1 MLNIFFIIGLIILA
15 VGYKT
20 YANYVERQLEPQK
33 DVVTPANRLRDDV
46 DYMPLNDKKNKLIQL
61 LNIAGTGPIYGPIA
75 GAVFG
80 PIGLIIIPIGNIFAG
95 SVHDFVSG
103 MISMRNNGNSI
114 PKLSTKYLGNWSK
127 VVMTIFSIV
136 LLMLVGTV
144 FVTSPAEL
152 MNSNFNINYNLIL
165 TIIFIYYIISTIA
178 PIDKIIGRI
187 YPYITAI
194 LLIGTSLAFISVVM
208 MQITG
213 QVASPEITMSNIFN
227 WNPTGSYIVPGFFV
241 LVSCGLIS
249 GFHATQVP
257 IVAKTT
263 DNEMQAKSTF
273 YGMMVGEGVIAMIWC
288 YITILLFD
296 PQTIAE
302 TSQPVLIGQIA
313 QMTLG
318 AYLSW
323 ILIIAVII
331 LPVTSGDTA
340 FRSLRVI
347 IAETFN
353 VAQTDVKKRIF
364 LAIPIFVCSLLL
376 ITAIDFST
384 LWLYFTWSNHMLAV
398 LTLFIGSSYL
408 YHRQKN
414 YLIMA
419 IPAVLLFIIDT
430 MYLLQDPKIGFGMT
444 SHARVTFY
452 SICIACI
459 ISFFI
464 IKIFKSLKVKEDNE

>member
-1 MLNIFFIIGLIILA
+1 MLTLFFIIGILILII
-15 VGYKT
+15 GYNT
-20 YANYVERQLEPQK
+20 YAKYVEKQLEP
-33 DVVTPANRLRDDV
+33 DENRVTPAYELRDDV
-46 DYMPLNDKKNKLIQL
+46 DFLPLNDKKNKLIQL

-80 PIGLIIIPIGNIFAG
+80 PIGLIIIPLGNIFGGA
-95 SVHDFVSG
+95 VHDFVSG
-103 MISMRNNGNSI
+103 LISMRNQGSSI
-114 PKLSTKYLGNWSK
+114 PKLSTKYLGSWSK
-127 VVMTIFSIV
+127 IVMTVFSIV

-152 MNSNFNINYNLIL
+152 MNANFGINYTLIL
-165 TIIFIYYIISTIA
+165 AIIFVYYIISTIA

-187 YPYITAI
+187 YPYITGV
-194 LLIGTSLAFISVVM
+194 LLLGTSLAFISVII

-213 QVASPEITMSNIFN
+213 EVSSPEITLNNIMN
-227 WNPTGSYIVPGFFV
+227 WNPTGAYLIPGFFV

-263 DNEMQAKSTF
+263 PNEKDAKSTF

-296 PQTIAE
+296 PQTIAD

-323 ILIIAVII
+323 ILILAVII

-353 VAQTDVKKRIF
+353 ISQKNINKRII
-364 LAIPIFVCSLLL
+364 LAIPIFVMSLLL

-398 LTLFIGSSYL
+398 LTLFIGASYL
-408 YHRQKN
+408 YHLQKN
-414 YLIMA
+414 YLIMV
-419 IPAVLLFIIDT
+419 IPAIILFIIDT
-430 MYLLQDPKIGFGMT
+430 MYLLEDQKIGFGIQN
-444 SHARVTFY
+444 HGLVTIL
-452 SICIACI
+452 SIIIAVLASLI
-459 ISFFI
+459 V
-464 IKIFKSLKVKEDNE
+464 IKVFKQQKIEE

>member
-1 MLNIFFIIGLIILA
+1 MLNLFFILGLVILF

-20 YANYVERQLEPQK
+20 YANYVEKQLEP
-33 DVVTPANRLRDDV
+33 DEERITPAFELRDDV

-103 MISMRNNGNSI
+103 VISMRNNGNSI

-152 MNSNFNINYNLIL
+152 MHSNFDINYNLIL
-165 TIIFIYYIISTIA
+165 AIIFIYYIISTIA

-194 LLIGTSLAFISVVM
+194 LLIGTSLAFISVII
-208 MQITG
+208 MQSTG
-213 QVASPEITMSNIFN
+213 QVVSPEITMSNILN
-227 WNPTGSYIVPGFFV
+227 WNPTGAYIIPGFFV

-257 IVAKTT
+257 IVAKTIQ
-263 DNEMQAKSTF
+263 NEKQAKSTF

-296 PQTIAE
+296 PQTIAD

-313 QMTLG
+313 QITLG

-353 VAQTDVKKRIF
+353 IDQKAVNKRII

-419 IPAVLLFIIDT
+419 IPAVLLFIVDT
-430 MYLLQDPKIGFGMT
+430 MYLLQDPKIGFGMENHT
-444 SHARVTFY
+444 RVTIF
-452 SICIACI
+452 SLLIAGI
-459 ISFFI
+459 ISFII
-464 IKIFKSLKVKEDNE
+464 IKIFKALKIEEEK